1 MHKDENHAYT
11 LPRRRY
17 STALPVIKYGVL
29 KMTTNTQISEKAAAA
44 AVEMPKI
51 NYKKAADYF
60 ALTDYIKAL
69 SLKYRFINV
78 STLGTTVMGRE
89 IPVISL
95 GKNKSSPGVLYVGG
109 YHGTDIMT
117 PAVLLRFIGD
127 YAQFLEA
134 GRRMYSVSM
143 PYLYETRTIHII
155 PMLNPDGYVIRKNGV
170 AGIPNG
176 ERLTEMDGGD
186 FTNWRY
192 NARGIDIAR
201 GFTFDGELMA
211 AGEPEVAAICRYAGM
226 SSVGVIGEIR
236 LALSLNI
243 ESCGI
248 KYKSGKHTV
257 PRTKTIGRLIERMS
271 GCGID
276 EREMMS
282 GGFASWFLRE
292 IGRPAFEFGCL
303 ADDGE
308 VVRDAD
314 EYVKI
319 YASLREVLFSSP
331 LLI

>member
-1 MHKDENHAYT
+1 
-11 LPRRRY
+11 
-17 STALPVIKYGVL
+17 
-29 KMTTNTQISEKAAAA
+29 MTTNTQISEKAAAA

-60 ALTDYIKAL
+60 SLTDYINAL
-69 SLKYRFINV
+69 SLKYRFVNV
-78 STLGTTVMGRE
+78 SSLGTTVMGRE

-95 GKNKSSPGVLYVGG
+95 GKNKCSPGVLYVGG
-109 YHGTDIMT
+109 YHGTDVMT
-117 PAVLLRFIGD
+117 PAVLLRFVGD

-143 PYLYETRTIHII
+143 PYLYETRTIHIV

-170 AGIPNG
+170 AEMPVR
-176 ERLTEMDGGD
+176 ERLTEMSGGD

-192 NARGIDIAR
+192 NARGVDISKSFMY
-201 GFTFDGELMA
+201 GGEFMS
-211 AGEPEVAAICRYAGM
+211 AGEPEAEAICRYVGM
-226 SSVGVIGEIR
+226 ASVGVIGDIR

-243 ESCGI
+243 EDCGI
-248 KYKSGKHTV
+248 KYRSGKHTV

-276 EREMMS
+276 EREMVS
-282 GGFASWFLRE
+282 GGFASWFLCE
-292 IGRPAFEFGCL
+292 TGKPAFDFGCL
-303 ADDGE
+303 ADEGE
-308 VVRDAD
+308 SVRDVED
-314 EYVKI
+314 YIKI